1 MPQTGRTPQKAPAD
15 PEPDREP
22 DGESEARDTIGL
34 VTDVT
39 LSSKNP
45 TAVKAEALVVAT
57 AQTSDGVAVVSDQLP
72 TDLLTELE
80 SLAPQLGVTGA
91 RDEVRKIPAGPKL
104 AVDVLVLTGLGERGE
119 DGTFSTETLRRAA
132 GAATRELTGLRSAAI
147 ALPAS
152 DDDEIT
158 AVTEGALLGA
168 YAFNRYR
175 TSGKST
181 TKDTAKDTS
190 GKDSAKAAKN
200 GKDPVA
206 SIEILTPLHKNAKA
220 KLAAE
225 RAEILAAAVHAA
237 RDLVNAAPNE
247 LYPATFADAA
257 KAAAKDVRHVK
268 VTVLD
273 DKQLASGGYGG
284 LTAVGQGSSRGPRLV
299 KVAYTPAKP
308 NGKVALVG
316 KGITF
321 DSGGIS
327 IKPAAGMEA
336 MKSDMAGA
344 AAVLSTVIAAAK
356 LNLPVAVTGYLC
368 LAENMPGGNA
378 QRPADVITI
387 YGGKTVEVLNTDA
400 EGRVVMADGLV
411 SAIEDGH
418 DVVLDIATLTGAQM
432 VALGTRTSAVMG
444 TDEVRD
450 EVKAAA
456 DTSGEL
462 FWPMP
467 LPEELKS
474 NIKSKV
480 ADVANSGP
488 RWGGML
494 NAGLFLQT
502 FVGDHPWAHL
512 DIAGPAFNEGSG
524 HGYTPG
530 GGTGVGVRTLLAFL
544 EGRAAAK

>member
-1 MPQTGRTPQKAPAD
+1 MPQTGRTPRKAPAD

-175 TSGKST
+175 TSGKDAG
-181 TKDTAKDTS
+181 KDA
-190 GKDSAKAAKN
+190 GKDSTGKDGAKAAKN

-467 LPEELKS
+467 LPEELRS

-530 GGTGVGVRTLLAFL
+530 GGTGVGVRTLLSFL

>member
-1 MPQTGRTPQKAPAD
+1 M
-15 PEPDREP
+15 
-22 DGESEARDTIGL
+22 
-34 VTDVT
+34 TDVT

-45 TAVKAEALVVAT
+45 TAVKAEVLVVAT

-72 TDLLTELE
+72 TDLLTQLE

-91 RDEVRKIPAGPKL
+91 RDEVRKIPAGPQL
-104 AVDVLVLTGLGERGE
+104 AADVLVLTGLGERAE
-119 DGTFSTETLRRAA
+119 DGTFATETLRRAA
-132 GAATRELTGLRSAAI
+132 GAATRELAGLKSAAI

-175 TSGKST
+175 TG
-181 TKDTAKDTS
+181 
-190 GKDSAKAAKN
+190 GKDSAKDAAKGTKN

-206 SIEILTPLHKNAKA
+206 AIEILTPLHKNAKA
-220 KLAAE
+220 KVAAE
-225 RAEILAAAVHAA
+225 RAQVVAAAVHAA
-237 RDLVNAAPNE
+237 RDLVNTAPNE

-257 KAAAKDVRHVK
+257 KAAVKDVRHVK

-273 DKQLASGGYGG
+273 DKQLAAGGYGG

-299 KVAYTPAKP
+299 KVAYAPAKP
-308 NGKVALVG
+308 AAKVALVG

-321 DSGGIS
+321 DTGGIS

-344 AAVLSTVIAAAK
+344 AAVLSTVVAAAR

-400 EGRVVMADGLV
+400 EGRLVMADGLV
-411 SAIEDGH
+411 SAVEDGH

-432 VALGTRTSAVMG
+432 VALGNRTSAVMG
-444 TDEVRD
+444 TDDVRD

-456 DTSGEL
+456 DASGEL

-512 DIAGPAFNEGSG
+512 DIAGPAFNDGG
-524 HGYTPG
+524 AHDYTPG

-544 EGRAAAK
+544 ESRATTTPPK

>member
-1 MPQTGRTPQKAPAD
+1 M
-15 PEPDREP
+15 
-22 DGESEARDTIGL
+22 
-34 VTDVT
+34 TDVT

-72 TDLLTELE
+72 TDLLTQLE

-91 RDEVRKIPAGPKL
+91 RDEVRKIPAGPQL
-104 AVDVLVLTGLGERGE
+104 AADVLVLTGLGERAE
-119 DGTFSTETLRRAA
+119 DGTFTTETLRRAA
-132 GAATRELTGLRSAAI
+132 GAATRELAGLKSAAI

-175 TSGKST
+175 SGGKSKSTTKDT
-181 TKDTAKDTS
+181 TKDTAKD
-190 GKDSAKAAKN
+190 AAKDTTN

-206 SIEILTPLHKNAKA
+206 AIEILTPLHKNAKA
-220 KLAAE
+220 KVAAE
-225 RAEILAAAVHAA
+225 RAQVVAAAVHAA
-237 RDLVNAAPNE
+237 RDLVNTAPNE

-257 KAAAKDVRHVK
+257 KAAAKDVRHVR

-321 DSGGIS
+321 DTGGIS

-344 AAVLSTVIAAAK
+344 AAVLSTVVAAAK

-400 EGRVVMADGLV
+400 EGRLVMADGLV
-411 SAIEDGH
+411 SAVEDGH

-432 VALGTRTSAVMG
+432 VALGTRTSGVMG
-444 TDEVRD
+444 SDEVRD

-456 DTSGEL
+456 DASGEL

-512 DIAGPAFNEGSG
+512 DIAGPAFNEGG
-524 HGYTPG
+524 AHGYTAG

-544 EGRAAAK
+544 ETRASAK